1 MLTVKLKF
9 VEEGLKHPLHSLRQ
23 AIAERLLSNDVVLSE
38 EADVELKI
46 KFMRQDHRDV
56 ILLQQRD
63 AASKHKINEKLMH
76 YYADTWIQDVA
87 EHAAILIGESEY
99 VA

>member
-1 MLTVKLKF
+1 MLTVRLKI
-9 VEEGLKHPLHSLRQ
+9 VEEGLKHPLHTLRQ

-46 KFMRQDHRDV
+46 KFMRQDNHDV
-56 ILLQQRD
+56 ILIQQRD
-63 AASKHKINEKLMH
+63 AASKHKINEKLMR
-76 YYADTWIQDVA
+76 YYAETWIQDVA
-87 EHAAILIGESEY
+87 EHSALLIGESDY

>member
-1 MLTVKLKF
+1 MLTVRLKI
-9 VEEGLKHPLHSLRQ
+9 VEEGLKHPLQSLRQ

-46 KFMRQDHRDV
+46 KFMHQDNRDV
-56 ILLQQRD
+56 ILIQQRD
-63 AASKHKINEKLMH
+63 AASKHKINEKLMR
-76 YYADTWIQDVA
+76 YYAETWIQDVA
-87 EHAAILIGESEY
+87 EHSALLIGESEY